1 MSGDVITDMF
11 PELSA
16 VLLQIL
22 SWLVG
27 AGLLTGVAVWWWQRR
42 SASQDAASQGPPL
55 LTVSVPD
62 HEVEPR
68 ARRFLR
74 IGLGLLWLVD
84 GLLQAQPA
92 MPAGF
97 VAHIF
102 ARGITTSPGWLVEV
116 IQPSAQAWANH
127 PVAADAV
134 TVSIE
139 LGLGLLLLLG
149 GRGLLARSA
158 LWASLAFS
166 AVVWMGGEFFGGLL
180 APAASWLT
188 GAPGAILVYALAA
201 ALLLV
206 RWDRWSSGEA
216 RKLARRAGGIWML
229 AAATLQA
236 LPWEGNWS
244 GHGLSTAFEVG
255 THNSQPTVCLLYT
268 SPSPRD

>member
-27 AGLLTGVAVWWWQRR
+27 AGLLTAVAVWWWQRR

-62 HEVEPR
+62 QEVEPR

-97 VAHIF
+97 VAHMLTP
-102 ARGITTSPGWLVEV
+102 GITTSPGWLVEV
-116 IQPSAQAWANH
+116 I
-127 PVAADAV
+127 PVSY
-134 TVSIE
+134 TH
-139 LGLGLLLLLG
+139 
-149 GRGLLARSA
+149 
-158 LWASLAFS
+158 
-166 AVVWMGGEFFGGLL
+166 
-180 APAASWLT
+180 LT
-188 GAPGAILVYALAA
+188 
-201 ALLLV
+201 
-206 RWDRWSSGEA
+206 
-216 RKLARRAGGIWML
+216 
-229 AAATLQA
+229 
-236 LPWEGNWS
+236 LPTNR
-244 GHGLSTAFEVG
+244 EV
-255 THNSQPTVCLLYT
+255 
-268 SPSPRD
+268 